1 MRSIVMGLIAVGALS
16 GCVSK
21 KRYDDLVVEQ
31 QRINEQKDSL
41 VSDVLAATQMV
52 TEINAD
58 LARVKALGVS
68 PVSTGERPT
77 TGRAEE
83 RAQLLGRI
91 REVITRLDAA
101 EKQIEEQKARVGSV
115 TAERRRLQTQL
126 SAFQTTIAELRT
138 TAQQQEAMITDQRE
152 QIRTLAGRVDTL
164 NVQTEQLSVERAALT
179 DTLTRVVDES
189 NTVYYAVG
197 TKDELI
203 ERGILVS
210 EGSKFLIFGSKT
222 LQPAREL
229 RPEQFQRLDKRTDL
243 VLTVPEPN
251 ETYKIVTR
259 QNPQFLASTVT
270 SDGKVRGDLR
280 VASPDFWAGGRFL
293 ILVRD

>member
-1 MRSIVMGLIAVGALS
+1 MRSFVMGLIAVGALT

-41 VSDVLAATQMV
+41 VADVLTATQMV

-58 LARVKALGVS
+58 LARVKGLGVS
-68 PVSTGERPT
+68 PVSSGERAT

-83 RAQLLGRI
+83 RAQLLGKI

-101 EKQIEEQKARVGSV
+101 EKQIEEQKERVGTV

-126 SAFQTTIAELRT
+126 TAFQKTIEDLRS

-164 NVQTEQLSVERAALT
+164 NLQTEQLTVARAALT
-179 DTLTRVVDES
+179 DTLTAVVDES

-197 TKDELI
+197 TKDELV

-229 RPEQFQRLDKRTDL
+229 RPEQFQKLDKRYDTT
-243 VLTVPEPN
+243 LTVPEPS

-270 SDGKVRGDLR
+270 SDGKVRGDLQ
-280 VASPDFWAGGRFL
+280 VSSPDFWTGGRFL